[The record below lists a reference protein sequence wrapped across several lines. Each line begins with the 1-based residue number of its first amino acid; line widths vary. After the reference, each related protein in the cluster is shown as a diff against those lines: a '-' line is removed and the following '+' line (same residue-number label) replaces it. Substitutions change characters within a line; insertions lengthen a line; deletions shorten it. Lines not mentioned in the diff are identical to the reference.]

1 METKQRKYRTTDKN
15 TLVRALTTN
24 VNFDIVE
31 RKFDDTMAALLQIA
45 DGRPIFDIRCDK
57 QTTNW
62 RDAYDRFLSVPR
74 KLNQSRVYRRMNPT
88 GFRLLNVDQS
98 RIVTDT
104 IIAGLDEMTILLN
117 GILQEFVNARQTVA
131 RIHVRARATLIDN
144 IPDIVRDWP
153 DWNRREWNIYEDRL
167 QRNGTAA
174 VFHVVAPTHTL
185 AHIICSLYFRIKV
198 DIRKVIFRNNQICV
212 YSKDM
217 IPDDLHERFRY
228 NDIFVALSDRQIRR
242 FQTFG
247 VFKNKQ
253 A

>member
-1 METKQRKYRTTDKN
+1 MEPRKKRTTTKN
-15 TLVRALTTN
+15 TIVRALCTN

-31 RKFDDTMAALLQIA
+31 RKYDDTMNALLSIA

-62 RDAYDRFLSVPR
+62 RDAYDRLLSVPK

-88 GFRLLNVDQS
+88 GFRLLNIDPT

-117 GILQEFVNARQTVA
+117 GLLQEFVSARQTVA
-131 RIHVRARATLIDN
+131 RIHVRARATIIEN

-153 DWNRREWNIYEDRL
+153 DWNRKEWTIYEDRM

-174 VFHVVAPTHTL
+174 VFHVIAPTHTL
-185 AHIICSLYFRIKV
+185 AHIIGALSFRIKV
-198 DIRKVIFRNNQICV
+198 EIRKVIFRNNQICV
-212 YSKDM
+212 YSKDL

-228 NDIFVALSDRQIRR
+228 NDIFVALADRQIRR

>member
-1 METKQRKYRTTDKN
+1 METRKNRTNTKN
-15 TLVRALTTN
+15 TIVRALCTN
-24 VNFDIVE
+24 VNFDLVE
-31 RKFDDTMAALLQIA
+31 RRYDDTMTALIPIA

-62 RDAYDRFLSVPR
+62 RDAYERFLSVPK

-88 GFRLLNVDQS
+88 GFRLLNVDQTQ
-98 RIVTDT
+98 IVTDT
-104 IIAGLDEMTILLN
+104 IIAGIDEMAILLN
-117 GILQEFVNARQTVA
+117 GLLQEFVSARRTVA
-131 RIHVRARATLIDN
+131 RIHVRARATMIEN

-153 DWNRREWNIYEDRL
+153 DWNRKEWTIYEDKM
-167 QRNGTAA
+167 QRNGTTA

-185 AHIICSLYFRIKV
+185 AHIIHSLAARIKIEV
-198 DIRKVIFRNNQICV
+198 RKVIFRTNQICV

-217 IPDDLHERFRY
+217 IPDDLHLRFRN
-228 NDIFVALSDRQIRR
+228 NDVFVALNDRQIKR

-247 VFKNKQ
+247 VFKNRK